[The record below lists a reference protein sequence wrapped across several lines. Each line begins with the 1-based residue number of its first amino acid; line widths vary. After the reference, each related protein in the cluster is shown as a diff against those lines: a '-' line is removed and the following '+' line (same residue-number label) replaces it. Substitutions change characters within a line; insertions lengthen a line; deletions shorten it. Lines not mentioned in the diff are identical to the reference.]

1 MDMRSSI
8 SSRSCPATIIRHAM
22 TPTPAIVVI
31 VQTAT
36 VVAIMKPIERPA
48 NRLTTRM
55 PMMLTTTAM
64 IATRSE
70 IQIRS
75 AHSMPAGS
83 TDALSASMFT
93 FYLPRAWPGRS
104 RRLRLVAVAD
114 TPHGHD
120 APGHG
125 RVGFELLAQPPH
137 VDGDGRGVA
146 ERPAPHLGEQL
157 LPGKGLARVPHQ
169 EDEQVV
175 LA

>member
-22 TPTPAIVVI
+22 TPIPAIVVT

-48 NRLTTRM
+48 NRLTTKM

-70 IQIRS
+70 IQARS
-75 AHSMPAGS
+75 DHSMPAGS
-83 TDALSASMFT
+83 TDAVSARGLML
-93 FYLPRAWPGRS
+93 YLPRAPPGQS
-104 RRLRLVAVAD
+104 CRLRLVAVAD

-125 RVGFELLAQPPH
+125 RVGFELLAQSPH
-137 VDGDGRGVA
+137 VHGDGRGVA

-157 LPGKGLARVPHQ
+157 FPGEGL
-169 EDEQVV
+169 
-175 LA
+175 